1 MLHTNKYVQYIATG
15 IRILSGCIK
24 YLIKY
29 KDGNKVRNYIFR
41 ESTKCEATI
50 RDYEQIYYGMEK
62 KIYIS
67 VSTWKKK
74 GRIPH
79 MHSMSSNSSERS
91 RTKRDDTN

>member
-29 KDGNKVRNYIFR
+29 KDGNKVHNYIFR

-62 KIYIS
+62 IYIYQFPPG
-67 VSTWKKK
+67 KKK
-74 GRIPH
+74 RQ
-79 MHSMSSNSSERS
+79 NSTYAFNEQ
-91 RTKRDDTN
+91 